1 MSLIPRSSIF
11 DVDSIFED
19 LFPAV
24 SSVKRAPGADHFL
37 PNVDIEEHE
46 NSVLIKA
53 DLPGMNKEDIHV
65 SLHDGVLSIEAQHK
79 EQSEQEEAGRVIRR
93 ERRVGRYAR
102 SFTVA
107 KGITENDIT
116 GQFSDGVL
124 TLVIPKMTAADKQP
138 QKIEIN

>member
-19 LFPAV
+19 LFPSV
-24 SSVKRAPGADHFL
+24 SSVKRERGADHFL
-37 PNVDIEEHE
+37 PSVDIEEHE
-46 NSVLIKA
+46 NEVMIKA

-65 SLHDGVLSIEAQHK
+65 SLHDGVLSINAQHK
-79 EQSEQEEAGRVIRR
+79 EASEQEEAGRVIRR

-107 KGITENDIT
+107 KGITENDIS
-116 GQFSDGVL
+116 GKFADGVL
-124 TLVIPKMTAADKQP
+124 TLIIPKVRDAAKQP
-138 QKIEIN
+138 QKIEIA